1 MKYYI
6 IEGKPDGEYN
16 ASSKARID
24 VEKILEKNNI
34 EKYYVNTTYGVQTN
48 KLMKWKQLLTYRSN
62 LKVWNKELSKLK
74 ENDTVFIQ
82 YPILNTTSNLEKII
96 KKYKEKG
103 ITFVAI
109 IHDMDSLRYKPE
121 IQGKMLY
128 ARVCEE
134 DKNILKAMD
143 YIIAHN
149 YSMKNEL
156 IKMGNEENKIIE
168 LQLFDYLL
176 DKEPKKIER
185 TKNDPIRIAGN
196 LSPEKAKYLGQLNTL
211 EVPFNLFGV
220 GYVDSMGGDKIF
232 YKGKFKP
239 EELLDYLEGS
249 FGLVWDG
256 ISLDTCTGGFGE
268 YLKYNNP
275 HKASLY
281 LTAGIPVIVWEQSA
295 LARFVKENNVGITIN
310 SLNELK
316 EKLEKISEKEYKGML
331 KNTKVISDKTKNGMF
346 LTEAINKILEV

>member
-6 IEGKPDGEYN
+6 VEGKPNGEYN

-24 VEKILEKNNI
+24 VEKVLEKNNNNKFYI
-34 EKYYVNTTYGVQTN
+34 DTKYGVQTN
-48 KLMKWKQLLTYRSN
+48 KLMKWKQLLIYKNN
-62 LKVWNKELSKLK
+62 LKVWDKELSKLK
-74 ENDTVFIQ
+74 ENDIVFIQ
-82 YPILNTTSNLEKII
+82 YPILNTTANLEKVIN
-96 KKYKEKG
+96 KYRKKG
-103 ITFVAI
+103 IIFVAI

-134 DKNILKAMD
+134 DKNILKAMN

-156 IKMGNEENKIIE
+156 IKLGNDSNKIIE

-185 TKNDPIRIAGN
+185 TKNDPIIIAGN

-211 EVPFNLFGV
+211 NVPFNLFGV
-220 GYVDSMGGDKIF
+220 GYTDSMGGNNIF

-275 HKASLY
+275 HKVSLY

-295 LARFVKENNVGITIN
+295 LAKFIKENHLGITIN
-310 SLNELK
+310 TLNELK
-316 EKLEKISEKEYKGML
+316 DKINNITEDEYKTMLENTKRISE
-331 KNTKVISDKTKNGMF
+331 KTKNGMF
-346 LTEAINKILEV
+346 LTEALNKILEV